1 MWLLPVGSITSQIL
15 ILESW
20 HFHACDYLHS
30 HSCKAQ
36 EAIFSLI
43 FSFPTLV
50 IIQKICIKDQKNG
63 QKGKEEECQKKKK
76 LGQFSEISHF
86 LFLFLLLLYSKKFS
100 FLILKI
106 YCMHISGLCIIAF
119 ALKIFTYTGRKKTAT
134 GCLISRKNIEIRKY
148 RGIV

>member
-1 MWLLPVGSITSQIL
+1 MRLFTFS
-15 ILESW
+15 
-20 HFHACDYLHS
+20 F
-30 HSCKAQ
+30 SCKSQ

-43 FSFPTLV
+43 VSFPTLV
-50 IIQKICIKDQKNG
+50 IIQKICIKDQK
-63 QKGKEEECQKKKK
+63 KTGKREKRKNVRRKKKKK

-86 LFLFLLLLYSKKFS
+86 LFLSLLLLYSKKFS

-134 GCLISRKNIEIRKY
+134 GCLISRQNIEIRKY